1 MRKHG
6 NSFLLADA
14 FFHGS
19 TQHATQKCRS
29 ISSVPGAVEYA
40 RRMSMKDESAALKHI
55 RSENLRNQKNQ
66 DRSIFPEQAKWMAQL
81 LLSMNAKKVCQNL

>member
-1 MRKHG
+1 
-6 NSFLLADA
+6 
-14 FFHGS
+14 
-19 TQHATQKCRS
+19 
-29 ISSVPGAVEYA
+29 
-40 RRMSMKDESAALKHI
+40 MSMKDESAALKHI